1 MKNGNL
7 EDLARQKR
15 NEYHRIWQK
24 QNPEKVK
31 QAQERYWEKKVK
43 ESQKKGKNQ

>member
-1 MKNGNL
+1 MNDNISK
-7 EDLARQKR
+7 DLARQKR

-31 QAQERYWEKKVK
+31 QAQKRYWEKKAK
-43 ESQKKGKNQ
+43 ESQNKN

>member
-1 MKNGNL
+1 MNNEKL

-24 QNPEKVK
+24 QNPQKVK
-31 QAQERYWEKKVK
+31 QAQERYWEKKAK
-43 ESQKKGKNQ
+43 GTYKKGES